1 MQTIIIE
8 GVPISKHRPRFARIG
23 KGVRT
28 YSDQGDDVCIV
39 IDEAKGQV
47 ETKLTCPLS
56 VFCVFKMPRPKSHFG
71 TGKNA
76 NILKKNAPHYHTTKP
91 DIDNL
96 VKFYLDCL
104 NGIAWED
111 DKQIIYIQATKT
123 YSEEPLTSVIIQEHG
138 VQL

>member
-39 IDEAKGQV
+39 RDEAKGQV

>member
-28 YSDQGDDVCIV
+28 YSDQGDDVKAVRDIV
-39 IDEAKGQV
+39 KPQIIKKFADAI
-47 ETKLTCPLS
+47 T
-56 VFCVFKMPRPKSHFG
+56 VFCLFKIPRPKSHYG

-76 NILKKNAPHYHTTKP
+76 DLLKKNAPIIHTSKP

-96 VKFYLDCL
+96 AKFYLDCL

-111 DKQIIYIQATKT
+111 DKQIIGLSAAKE
-123 YSEEPLTSVIIQEHG
+123 YSTEPMTSIVILENG
-138 VQL
+138 A